1 MVRGKTFK
9 ETAKKRMPEAIKTTV
24 RDVDWQTGSGKS
36 KRKRRRL
43 HKDIFD

>member
-9 ETAKKRMPEAIKTTV
+9 ETAKKRMSEAIKTTV

-36 KRKRRRL
+36 KSKRRRR